1 MCRGLCVCVCVCVCG
16 QTQERTVATAERDLL
31 DIDFSLGTA
40 SIKIIAVADY
50 QPPSLSTGSADTHK
64 DLSMV
69 QATRALL
76 RPLLQAIAFNAQSY
90 AFSIFVYKKYK

>member
-1 MCRGLCVCVCVCVCG
+1 MCRGLCVCG

-64 DLSMV
+64 DLSMI
-69 QATRALL
+69 QATRA
-76 RPLLQAIAFNAQSY
+76 LLQAIAFNAQSY
-90 AFSIFVYKKYK
+90 AFSIFVYEKYK